1 MNCTTII
8 LTVNNRVGVLARI
21 AGLLSSRGHNIE
33 SLIAAPTERPDTYK
47 IHLVVRGPKEKI
59 EQAKKQLNNLVD
71 TLRLVDITHR
81 HRTVVR
87 EYILIKVRTGRDP
100 SAVFELAAACD
111 ARIVDA
117 GPRSMT
123 LDLAGP
129 VGKVERLIESLR
141 PLGILEF
148 VRSGS
153 IALGDDEESRKRK
166 PDDEFLPLQG
176 ELRDEFSIPSAGIQ
190 ER

>member
-1 MNCTTII
+1 MNRTTII

-59 EQAKKQLNNLVD
+59 EQVKKQLNNLVD
-71 TLRLVDITHR
+71 TLKLVDITHR
-81 HRTVVR
+81 RHTVVR
-87 EYILIKVRTGRDP
+87 EYILIKVRAGRDP
-100 SAVFELAAACD
+100 AAVFGLAAACE

-117 GPRSMT
+117 GPRVVM

-129 VGKVERLIESLR
+129 IRKIDRLIELLR
-141 PLGILEF
+141 PFGILEF
-148 VRSGS
+148 VRSGR
-153 IALGDDEESRKRK
+153 IALGGR
-166 PDDEFLPLQG
+166 
-176 ELRDEFSIPSAGIQ
+176 
-190 ER
+190 